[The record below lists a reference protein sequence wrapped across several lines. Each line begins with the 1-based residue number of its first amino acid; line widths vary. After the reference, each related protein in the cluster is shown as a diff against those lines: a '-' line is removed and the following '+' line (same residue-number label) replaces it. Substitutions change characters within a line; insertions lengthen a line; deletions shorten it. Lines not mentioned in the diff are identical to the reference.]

1 MRRGGTYPR
10 AILRVV
16 ERLNLTLDEST
27 SGALARHARREGKPR
42 AALAR
47 ELIREAI
54 ARRETLERARKLARD
69 YAAGRS
75 DARQLL
81 QDLETAQLEL
91 LEDEEA

>member
-1 MRRGGTYPR
+1 MR
-10 AILRVV
+10 VMD
-16 ERLNLTLDEST
+16 RLNLTLDEST
-27 SGALARHARREGKPR
+27 SGALDRHARREGKPR

-54 ARRETLERARKLARD
+54 AQREALERERKLARD

-81 QDLETAQLEL
+81 QDLEAAQLEL
-91 LEDEEA
+91 LDDEEA

>member
-1 MRRGGTYPR
+1 M
-10 AILRVV
+10 
-16 ERLNLTLDEST
+16 ERLNLTLDEGT
-27 SGALARHARREGKPR
+27 SGALSRHARREGKPR

-54 ARRETLERARKLARD
+54 AQRDALERERKLARD

-81 QDLETAQLEL
+81 RELETAQLEL
-91 LEDEEA
+91 LDREDA

>member
-1 MRRGGTYPR
+1 M
-10 AILRVV
+10 
-16 ERLNLTLDEST
+16 ERLNLTLDEGT

-54 ARRETLERARKLARD
+54 ARRDAVERQQKLARD
-69 YAAGRS
+69 YAAGRA

-81 QDLETAQLEL
+81 KDLEAAQFEILGR
-91 LEDEEA
+91 EDE

>member
-1 MRRGGTYPR
+1 MMR
-10 AILRVV
+10 VM
-16 ERLNLTLDEST
+16 ERLNLTLDEGT

-42 AALAR
+42 ATVAR

-54 ARRETLERARKLARD
+54 AHREALEHHRKLARD

-81 QDLETAQLEL
+81 GELETAQLEL
-91 LEDEEA
+91 LGREDA